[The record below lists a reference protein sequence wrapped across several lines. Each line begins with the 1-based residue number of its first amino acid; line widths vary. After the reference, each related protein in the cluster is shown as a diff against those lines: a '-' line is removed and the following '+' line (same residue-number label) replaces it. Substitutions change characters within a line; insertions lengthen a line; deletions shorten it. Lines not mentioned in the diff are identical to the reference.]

1 MPFLHSRSID
11 WSALTAVYAMWTMRK
26 GTAALAEG
34 VGMPF
39 PESSLH
45 SICLFLTCMDVLF
58 QWFRLCGRDK
68 GGFPIVTLTPSASS
82 SLPHIS
88 KA

>member
-11 WSALTAVYAMWTMRK
+11 WSALTAVRAIRK
-26 GTAALAEG
+26 DTAELAEG

-45 SICLFLTCMDVLF
+45 SIRLFLTRMDVLF